1 MINTIKKHLKIKGR
15 VQTFTF
21 SKDKVRNEG
30 DKFMGELPGV
40 YWLMKGKTVVY
51 IGTSGKVMNR
61 LKSHM
66 GNSSKIDWDISNFV
80 IVEDRTIRRDLEYAL
95 IRTIPTKY
103 NNPKSVKGTK
113 DTEKYFYYKMSDYR
127 STIRLINDFKEMGL
141 SGNFITLYE
150 KLPLYESLVKMSYE
164 EWLVEYNKKLNGEPH
179 RLI

>member
-1 MINTIKKHLKIKGR
+1 MINTIKKHLNIKGK

-21 SKDKVRNEG
+21 SKDRIQSEG
-30 DKFMGELPGV
+30 NKLMGELPGV
-40 YWLMKGKTVVY
+40 YWLMDGKTVVY

-66 GNSSKIDWDISNFV
+66 GKTSKIEWNVSRFV
-80 IVEDRTIRRDLEYAL
+80 IVEDRIQRRDLEYAL

-103 NNPKSVKGTK
+103 NSPKSVEGTK

-127 STIRLINDFKEMGL
+127 STIRLINDFKHMGMV
-141 SGNFITLYE
+141 GNLGRLIND
-150 KLPLYESLVKMSYE
+150 LPIYESLIKMTYD

-179 RLI
+179 KLI